1 MYSSKAKPIP
11 SSASSDLFDINFD
24 VSSNISTPSANGSQP
39 STAAI
44 PQELPSPIKPITTKP
59 NSTAGSA
66 KGFNNLSKDSTGD
79 KGTILKSFKVES
91 IFSVPVFMLSSLTSV
106 FFGMLYYIRTYVRIF
121 TYLSMYT

>member
-11 SSASSDLFDINFD
+11 SSTSSDLFDINFD

-79 KGTILKSFKVES
+79 KGTILKWNPFLVYLSLCYQALHR
-91 IFSVPVFMLSSLTSV
+91 FSWKC
-106 FFGMLYYIRTYVRIF
+106 YIIYVRMYV
-121 TYLSMYT
+121 YLLI